1 MIYVDKCYIFNTEYF
16 PVMIFADHI
25 RLDMHV
31 HSHYS
36 SDASNSP
43 KTIAKGW
50 TKHGVLPIVCDHN
63 SIRGAEATY
72 RLIREQSPDVPF
84 ILAEEIL
91 TSEGE
96 IIGLFL
102 NEEVPAFLT
111 AAETLDIIRDQGA
124 ISIVPHPFCTYRSTA
139 IRRDTL
145 KELGG
150 RFDIIEGY
158 NARNVLSQADIEAQ
172 RFAKKWM
179 KPVSVGSDAHT
190 PFELCS
196 SYAMTE
202 PFFSPEE
209 LIRNLRTADVRFRRV
224 HSSLHRISR
233 LIKAERMAGGWN
245 PVAAG
250 V

>member
-1 MIYVDKCYIFNTEYF
+1 MTPPE
-16 PVMIFADHI
+16 HI

-31 HSHYS
+31 HSYYS

-43 KTIAKGW
+43 KTIADGW
-50 TKHGVLPIVCDHN
+50 KKYGILPIVCDHN
-63 SIRGAEATY
+63 SILGAEETY
-72 RLIREQSPDVPF
+72 RLIREQSPDVPV

-102 NEEVPAFLT
+102 NEEVPAYLT

-145 KELGG
+145 MELVG
-150 RFDIIEGY
+150 RIDIIEGY
-158 NARNVLSQADIEAQ
+158 NARNVTLEANVLAQ
-172 RFAKKWM
+172 RLADEWM

-190 PFELCS
+190 PFELFS
-196 SYAMTE
+196 SYVGIE
-202 PFFSPEE
+202 PFETPGE
-209 LIRNLRTADVRFRRV
+209 LILNLLTAEVRYRKV
-224 HSSLHRISR
+224 HSSLHGISR
-233 LIKAERMAGGWN
+233 LIKAERLAGGWN
-245 PVAAG
+245 PVPGRAQ
-250 V
+250 